1 MGNLFSSTPRPSSPS
16 RRTHSPPSKPSKT
29 PLILTPSDIKEFPSS
44 HPKTREHGVYSTKTL
59 HPPTIGQTLYI
70 LAYFILNFVLSAV
83 NYIIVEPHP
92 WGYNRHQEIMAYVG
106 YRTGE
111 IGYAILPLVILFAGR
126 NNVLLYVTNWSHA
139 TYMLLHRWVARIFAA
154 QA

>member
-1 MGNLFSSTPRPSSPS
+1 MTALSLLPGVGSLIDRIKPYILYPSTVGTYHVRPLPWQLGNA
-16 RRTHSPPSKPSKT
+16 
-29 PLILTPSDIKEFPSS
+29 
-44 HPKTREHGVYSTKTL
+44 
-59 HPPTIGQTLYI
+59 PTIGQALFVF
-70 LAYFILNFVLSAV
+70 AYFILNFVLSAV

-139 TYMLLHRWVARIFAA
+139 TYMLLHRWTARIFAA